1 MRPHLVCRC
10 FLWLVGPDECWGRV
24 KCICNICDCGG
35 HRCPVH
41 DRHIARATKFQG
53 MSEAQAEYV
62 RKEAVQPARAVKRQE
77 RHVQGGK
84 FYSDTEARAQYVEH
98 VVVPPAKREAI
109 PYRPSAIKFQGQSE
123 NHAQYTEKE
132 ARAERA
138 TVTRA
143 QDNLRVRVCGG
154 VIVCTSLMDS
164 RVLIPCLGQVGQ
176 GRFDAVTTNANDFR
190 GEMAPRSMPY
200 KPANAVV
207 AGGKFYGTTEN
218 HAKFVEFPVSHTAA
232 CVAL

>member
-1 MRPHLVCRC
+1 M
-10 FLWLVGPDECWGRV
+10 

-41 DRHIARATKFQG
+41 DRNIARATKFQG
-53 MSEAQAEYV
+53 VSEAQAEYV
-62 RKEAVQPARAVKRQE
+62 RKEAVQPARAIKRQE

-132 ARAERA
+132 ARAER
-138 TVTRA
+138 VKVMRA
-143 QDNLRVRVCGG
+143 QDNLRVRSMQLGNTTRPFRLGLVSPLPHPPLHALVVSWLCR
-154 VIVCTSLMDS
+154 LAKAAS
-164 RVLIPCLGQVGQ
+164 RI
-176 GRFDAVTTNANDFR
+176 
-190 GEMAPRSMPY
+190 
-200 KPANAVV
+200 
-207 AGGKFYGTTEN
+207 
-218 HAKFVEFPVSHTAA
+218 
-232 CVAL
+232 